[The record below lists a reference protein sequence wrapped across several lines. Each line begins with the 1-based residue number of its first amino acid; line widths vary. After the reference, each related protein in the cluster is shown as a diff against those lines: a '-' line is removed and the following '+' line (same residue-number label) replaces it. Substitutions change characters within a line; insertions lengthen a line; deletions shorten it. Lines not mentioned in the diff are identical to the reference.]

1 MPQKV
6 IKVSTNI
13 YYYNPLIYFD
23 KVKYETTEIN
33 STMLYKQNLLKK
45 SGLYAQRVLGQVF
58 VKVQL
63 LVEIDKF

>member
-33 STMLYKQNLLKK
+33 STMLYKQNLLKPNWDI
-45 SGLYAQRVLGQVF
+45 F
-58 VKVQL
+58 
-63 LVEIDKF
+63 I